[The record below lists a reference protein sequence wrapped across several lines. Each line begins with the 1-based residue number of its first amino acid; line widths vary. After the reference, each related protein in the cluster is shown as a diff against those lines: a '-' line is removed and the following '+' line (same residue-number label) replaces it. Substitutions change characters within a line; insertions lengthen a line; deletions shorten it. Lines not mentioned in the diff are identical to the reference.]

1 MLLKLKCRK
10 FKKII
15 IGKNSLLILN
25 PNPNLDIQTM
35 EFQILHRI
43 KRPKQWIL
51 KSMDFKS
58 RFLNPLILKPMGFKS
73 NK

>member
-25 PNPNLDIQTM
+25 PNPNPNLDIQTM
-35 EFQILHRI
+35 ELQTLHCI
-43 KRPKQWIL
+43 KRPKQGI
-51 KSMDFKS
+51 
-58 RFLNPLILKPMGFKS
+58 
-73 NK
+73 